1 MEKSY
6 WRFEKVCKNNRREC
20 KVNRP
25 SKGKSSLTAELFL
38 FGFVGTFTF
47 KFRVRLHSMVSDF
60 ILGIFKCFNS
70 DISTEYLGRNYNN
83 MQAT

>member
-6 WRFEKVCKNNRREC
+6 WRFEKVCKNNIREC

-38 FGFVGTFTF
+38 FGFGGTFTF

-83 MQAT
+83 MHAP

>member
-1 MEKSY
+1 MEKTY
-6 WRFEKVCKNNRREC
+6 WRLEKVCKNNMREG

-25 SKGKSSLTAELFL
+25 SKWKSSLTAELFL

-47 KFRVRLHSMVSDF
+47 KFRVKLCSMVSDL

-70 DISTEYLGRNYNN
+70 DISTEYVGRNYNN
-83 MQAT
+83 MHTI